1 MIQYPNSPS
10 RVVKLTATYET
21 YGRQLALGDIPSM
34 SRAFVSM
41 TDVKKEVVKLIC
53 QEVTSEIAGLC
64 TTSNPSVL
72 RRSSPDDLT
81 KFTWEIVHDE
91 MKIRAPIYLQLLEA
105 AVANSS
111 QRRNVLKTKETVT
124 VPMIDAG
131 CQLVSIFNENMNA
144 TRKLKSIILKKG
156 GLKKVAFKRL
166 SPLYICMGYNAT
178 NTLFETAGKGFDKH
192 LQNWKSQ
199 VEEDVQKENAIL
211 LRLGNAVAEGGEEC
225 ELVQQLYEELQSL
238 RAIMHP
244 GYSFTGD
251 NVDMRILPRQ
261 MTLTNRNKD
270 HHMFQLVSFKN
281 RISSNHLPNSSCKAD
296 VNQVQFSTFLP
307 SAEDQSTL
315 IEELIVLVGHV
326 WAKYI
331 PSLAWF
337 HECLPKYIVHAQ
349 MENTKKKTEK
359 VSEINL
365 LLLIYNGTF
374 I

>member
-1 MIQYPNSPS
+1 
-10 RVVKLTATYET
+10 
-21 YGRQLALGDIPSM
+21 M

-105 AVANSS
+105 AVTNSS

-124 VPMIDAG
+124 VPMLDAG

-225 ELVQQLYEELQSL
+225 ELVQQLYEELQ
-238 RAIMHP
+238 RN
-244 GYSFTGD
+244 TVK
-251 NVDMRILPRQ
+251 NV
-261 MTLTNRNKD
+261 
-270 HHMFQLVSFKN
+270 
-281 RISSNHLPNSSCKAD
+281 
-296 VNQVQFSTFLP
+296 
-307 SAEDQSTL
+307 
-315 IEELIVLVGHV
+315 
-326 WAKYI
+326 
-331 PSLAWF
+331 
-337 HECLPKYIVHAQ
+337 
-349 MENTKKKTEK
+349 
-359 VSEINL
+359 
-365 LLLIYNGTF
+365 
-374 I
+374 